1 MKHKIHKEQLYKLK
15 ETMWEK
21 GVFIPIVCR
30 VWKAAKSIQNRCSS
44 WFCFG
49 FVFCDD
55 LFSRQLYFRHFL
67 CCLSVLLLNSGR
79 IINVSSVKG
88 LFVVPFCA
96 AYTMTKYAVEAF
108 SDALRLEMKR
118 FGVTVTVV
126 EPGNFGGATESIN
139 VCNVHYLHYNKV
151 VT

>member
-1 MKHKIHKEQLYKLK
+1 
-15 ETMWEK
+15 
-21 GVFIPIVCR
+21 
-30 VWKAAKSIQNRCSS
+30 
-44 WFCFG
+44 
-49 FVFCDD
+49 
-55 LFSRQLYFRHFL
+55 
-67 CCLSVLLLNSGR
+67 
-79 IINVSSVKG
+79 
-88 LFVVPFCA
+88 
-96 AYTMTKYAVEAF
+96 MTKYAVEAF

>member
-1 MKHKIHKEQLYKLK
+1 M
-15 ETMWEK
+15 
-21 GVFIPIVCR
+21 
-30 VWKAAKSIQNRCSS
+30 
-44 WFCFG
+44 
-49 FVFCDD
+49 
-55 LFSRQLYFRHFL
+55 
-67 CCLSVLLLNSGR
+67 NSGR